1 MWRISIHHDFDSLG
15 VPFHPV
21 VVICLGK
28 NLLLKSLLG
37 HCGLRIFDWHFQ
49 KRDREWTE
57 KNNIQTVKTNLIES
71 QYLWDNSSF
80 QAQGGKARLDQ
91 SREGF
96 GLD

>member
-1 MWRISIHHDFDSLG
+1 M
-15 VPFHPV
+15 